1 MSKGKG
7 KKWDKTSFMEC
18 WKKHGKKKSFEEFA
32 AAMIGEAKKLGVD
45 EPSELAVWNRVSTI
59 RKALAKGASGP
70 GGNYKSIE
78 EALTALDKHLPCPT
92 RPRAEPKATGKT
104 VKDVAKDII
113 PGF

>member
-32 AAMIGEAKKLGVD
+32 AAMIGEAKKLAVD

-59 RKALAKGASGP
+59 RKALAKGAVADKR
-70 GGNYKSIE
+70 YQSID
-78 EALTALDKHLPCPT
+78 EAEAALDKHLPCPT
-92 RPRAEPKATGKT
+92 RPRAAPKATGKT
-104 VKDVAKDII
+104 VKDVAGELI